1 MPELPEVEMAR
12 RLLEAG
18 ALYQKIRAIDVR
30 DSRILNSVSAQDLEG
45 ALSGRQLSSAIRH
58 GKRLF
63 LQIDSGLWLA
73 LHLGMT
79 GWPVFLEKG
88 DAEPRHTRLRIDFEG
103 GTALAFD
110 DLRIFGEVGL
120 TEGPQD
126 FLARRG
132 IGPDAL
138 QMERETFLAAMSGRK
153 GKIKPALL
161 DQGLIA
167 GLGNLYAD
175 EALFQSGICPQAR
188 SLKQERLEAL
198 YSAIQEVLMTS
209 LASNA
214 DFEKLPDSYLLP
226 HRRPGG
232 TCPWDSTALG
242 RIKIAGRTSYY
253 CPLHQKKY

>member
-1 MPELPEVEMAR
+1 MAR

-18 ALYQKIRAIDVR
+18 ALHQKIRAIDVK
-30 DSRILNSVSAQDLEG
+30 DARILNCVSAQYLEC
-45 ALSGRQLSSAIRH
+45 ALAGRQLRSALRH

-63 LQIDSGLWLA
+63 LQIDSGLWLT

-88 DAEPRHTRLRIDFEG
+88 DDEPRYTRLRIEFEG
-103 GTALAFD
+103 RSALAFD

-120 TEGPQD
+120 TDSPQD
-126 FLARRG
+126 FLARRS

-138 QMERETFLAAMSGRK
+138 QMDREAFLATFSGRK

-161 DQGLIA
+161 DQSLIA

-188 SLKQERLEAL
+188 CLKRERLEAL
-198 YSAIQEVLMTS
+198 YSAIQEVLRTS

-214 DFEKLPDSYLLP
+214 HFEKLPHTYLLP

-232 TCPWDSTALG
+232 TCPWDGAALQ
-242 RIKIAGRTSYY
+242 RKKIAGRTSYY
-253 CPLHQKKY
+253 CPMHQKK

>member
-18 ALYQKIRAIDVR
+18 VLHQKIRAIDVR

-45 ALSGRQLSSAIRH
+45 ALAGRRLSSAIRH

-73 LHLGMT
+73 LHLGLT
-79 GWPVFLEKG
+79 GWQVILEKG
-88 DAEPRHTRLRIDFEG
+88 SAEPRHTRLRIDFEG
-103 GTALAFD
+103 GAALAFD

-120 TEGPQD
+120 TESPQE

-138 QMERETFLAAMSGRK
+138 QMEKEAFLAAMSGRK

-188 SLKQERLEAL
+188 SLKRERLEAL
-198 YSAIQEVLMTS
+198 YSAIQEVLRTS

-214 DFEKLPDSYLLP
+214 DFEKLPNSYLLP
-226 HRRPGG
+226 HRRPGEA
-232 TCPWDSTALG
+232 CPWDGTALQ

-253 CPLHQKKY
+253 CPQHQKK